1 MSRIGA
7 GMANNLM
14 DMEDGAYDYIM
25 SALSDSIKNQLAAS
39 FECLSLDGIAVFN
52 TSIEPIL
59 EMANENNHEFLRYFY
74 HPDHL
79 GSSSFITGAT
89 GEPTQ
94 HLEYLPFG
102 ELFIEE
108 RSTWNTPYKFS
119 AKELDDETGY
129 SYFGARYYD
138 PNISIWLS
146 VDPLSDKYPRY
157 TPFNYTLNNPV
168 KYTDPNGEF
177 PILGTLVGAA
187 TGAIGE
193 ITSQTISYGLNNV
206 AEGRG
211 FFNNWSRNMDWADV
225 GITTIEGAVA
235 GTTAGVSLLATR
247 GLSGVTR
254 SAVDA
259 KGDGGFRS
267 IFSKGEHKKPLNE
280 FGIDLIAEGAT
291 LGMSRFFG
299 MDKIEW
305 QTKLKPSL
313 FDGLTEGLTTG
324 TFDGMHDYAAR
335 GILGITKPNLYG
347 PIELPGIE
355 VTSNP
360 ISPVETNVVQEHI
373 IKQGNARYYE

>member
-1 MSRIGA
+1 MTLSQKIAKDINTTYEGCEVDFCF
-7 GMANNLM
+7 L
-14 DMEDGAYDYIM
+14 EVEYD
-25 SALSDSIKNQLAAS
+25 DR
-39 FECLSLDGIAVFN
+39 C
-52 TSIEPIL
+52 
-59 EMANENNHEFLRYFY
+59 R
-74 HPDHL
+74 
-79 GSSSFITGAT
+79 
-89 GEPTQ
+89 
-94 HLEYLPFG
+94 
-102 ELFIEE
+102 
-108 RSTWNTPYKFS
+108 
-119 AKELDDETGY
+119 
-129 SYFGARYYD
+129 YFGARYYD

-146 VDPLSDKYPRY
+146 VDPLSDKYPGQ
-157 TPFNYTLNNPV
+157 TPYNYTLNNPV

-187 TGAIGE
+187 AGAIGE

-247 GLSGVTR
+247 GLSGVAR

-267 IFSKGEHKKPLNE
+267 IFSKGEHNKPLNE
-280 FGIDLIAEGAT
+280 FGIDMIAEGAT
-291 LGMSRFFG
+291 LGMSRFLG

-305 QTKLKPSL
+305 QTKAKPS
-313 FDGLTEGLTTG
+313 FADGLTEGLTTG

-335 GILGITKPNLYG
+335 GIGGITKPNLYG